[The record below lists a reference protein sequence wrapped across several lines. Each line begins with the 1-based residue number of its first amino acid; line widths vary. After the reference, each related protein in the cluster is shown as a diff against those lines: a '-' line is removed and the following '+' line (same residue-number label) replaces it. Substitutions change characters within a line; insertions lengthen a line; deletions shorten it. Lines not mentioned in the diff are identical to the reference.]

1 MEAGAARPAR
11 CTFTPGKGCAGPPQW
26 LLSPGLSSDPSEAK
40 ARKDRL
46 AGNAARKRR
55 CHPVPKAAAPTPG
68 SQRRDCR
75 LELLPARE
83 GAPADNEIMLHCL
96 FRFRR

>member
-1 MEAGAARPAR
+1 M
-11 CTFTPGKGCAGPPQW
+11 
-26 LLSPGLSSDPSEAK
+26 LSSDPSDAK
-40 ARKDRL
+40 ARKCSVACAKPGR
-46 AGNAARKRR
+46 
-55 CHPVPKAAAPTPG
+55 HPVPKAAAPTPG